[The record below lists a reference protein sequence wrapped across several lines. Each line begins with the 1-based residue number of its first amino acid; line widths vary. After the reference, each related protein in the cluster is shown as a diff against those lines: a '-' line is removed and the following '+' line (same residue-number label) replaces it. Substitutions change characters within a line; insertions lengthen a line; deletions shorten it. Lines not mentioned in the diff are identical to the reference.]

1 MFDWILGLVDPLG
14 TSRGG
19 NVSKNKNKNNN
30 KKKPTKLQTKVYVDG
45 KEYDVYKSGD
55 KYFYD
60 TGTSSVLIPDKY
72 VKTIAKNKAWSVD
85 ISEKKKTPTN
95 TNTNRNPDTSG
106 SGGGGGVPTYS
117 TGGYN
122 NNYINDLL
130 QRIYELEHPKV
141 YSAQELADIYGIDY
155 NEQNIL
161 NDYNKATNEY
171 YDNAVAEQ
179 DALRTQY
186 ARNNAQYL
194 NQVTDS
200 YLDSY
205 KNAAPTAV
213 GKGSLAAN
221 ALTTELNAGSTNATN
236 DYGMAQS
243 INTLEEARKAELAN
257 NPNLARQYY
266 NQIGTYLSGLSAD
279 LNASDVQQYVDQLNA
294 YSTMYA
300 ADRSYQGYLAQA
312 AASKYSG
319 LANAAQSNAY
329 NSANNYNAFESLW
342 NYFNSVNGS
351 SARPNYAS
359 NAVGN
364 LLKTNPYQR

>member
-1 MFDWILGLVDPLG
+1 MFDWILGLVDPMG
-14 TSRGG
+14 TSRGRTT
-19 NVSKNKNKNNN
+19 SKNNN
-30 KKKPTKLQTKVYVDG
+30 KNKTTKLKTKVYVNG
-45 KEYDVYKSGD
+45 KEYDVYKSGG

-72 VKTIAKNKAWSVD
+72 VDTIAKNKAWSVD
-85 ISEKKKTPTN
+85 ISEKKSTTTN
-95 TNTNRNPDTSG
+95 TNTNTNTNTGG
-106 SGGGGGVPTYS
+106 SGGGTPSYS
-117 TGGYN
+117 SGGYTN
-122 NNYINDLL
+122 NSYVNDLL

-194 NQVTDS
+194 NQVTNS

-243 INTLEEARKAELAN
+243 INTLEKARKAELAN
-257 NPNLARQYY
+257 NSNLAKQYY
-266 NQIGTYLSGLSAD
+266 NRIGTYLSGLSAD

-364 LLKTNPYQR
+364 LLKTNPYQQ